1 MSKKKLW
8 LFTEADQLF
17 KLPFNDLIYQAHQV
31 HRQHFNH
38 NIMQISILLNIKTGS
53 CPEDCSYCPQSAH
66 YKTDLEKEALMSKQ
80 SVIDAAKRAKAAG
93 STRFC
98 LGAAWRGPKDKD
110 LDSVC
115 EMIKE
120 IKILQLES
128 CVTLGLLEQQQA
140 LKLKEA
146 GLDYYNHNID
156 TSPTFYDKII
166 TTRNFEDRLNTL
178 KNVEEAGI
186 NVCCG
191 GILGM
196 GENNEDRINML
207 LTLANMHVV
216 PKSVPINQLIPIPG
230 TPLEKSPPPDPF
242 DIVRIVAL
250 SRIMMPKSTVRLTAG
265 RSNMSDEL
273 QSLCFF
279 AGANSIFYGE
289 KLLTAKNSAPARDD
303 HLLTRLGI
311 DKMEL

>member
-8 LFTEADQLF
+8 FFEEADQLF
-17 KLPFNDLIYQAHQV
+17 KLPFNDLIYKAHQV
-31 HRQHFNH
+31 HRRHFDH
-38 NIMQISILLNIKTGS
+38 NAMQISTLLNIKTGS

-66 YKTDLEKEALMSKQ
+66 YKTNLEKEALMSKNV
-80 SVIDAAKRAKAAG
+80 VIDAARRAKAAG

-110 LDSVC
+110 LDLVC
-115 EMIKE
+115 EMVKE
-120 IKILQLES
+120 IKNLQLES
-128 CVTLGLLEQQQA
+128 CVTLGLLEQKQA
-140 LKLKEA
+140 IKLKAA

-166 TTRNFEDRLNTL
+166 TTRNFADRLATL
-178 KNVEEAGI
+178 KHVEEAGI

-196 GENNEDRINML
+196 GESNEDRINML
-207 LTLANMHVV
+207 LTLANMRVV
-216 PKSVPINQLIPIPG
+216 PKSIPINQLIPIPG

-242 DIVRIVAL
+242 DIVRIIGL
-250 SRIMMPKSTVRLTAG
+250 SRIMMPKSTIRLTAG

-289 KLLTAKNSAPARDD
+289 KLLTAKNSAPIRDD
-303 HLLTRLGI
+303 NLLKRLGI
-311 DKMEL
+311 SKMEL